1 MRRKNEKVE
10 EFVDAIESPN
20 ILIIGR
26 TGVGKSALINKVF
39 GSDIAPVSHATSV
52 TDSFTAYT
60 STSDNG
66 VPITLYDSA
75 GFEAGKSQEFL
86 QETFAFLDEKKAKG
100 KEEQI
105 HIAWYVVNASSA
117 RFLDFEA
124 DILKRL
130 YADKVPIIIVLSQ
143 GDIAK
148 DEEIEDI
155 TEKINSYKFEG
166 VYKIIEVAASPL
178 LKRGRPVCDAYGL
191 DDLVDETIHR
201 LPEAY
206 VDAFI
211 AAQMIDIQAKR
222 KVALTY
228 ISGAALTCFGAGY
241 LPLPFT
247 TTAATLI
254 SQRQL
259 GHRLA
264 SLYDYDDLT
273 GLSALSNDISTSKDS
288 FIILISTGV
297 ADLWVGEPVT
307 STIAGLSGAT
317 FIAVTGLAFLS
328 TFEELAKKELR
339 GSTRQDI
346 EDALRTVFWE
356 RFKSYRENI
365 NITSQKDLRNLGDK
379 YLG

>member
-124 DILKRL
+124 DILKR
-130 YADKVPIIIVLSQ
+130 Q
-143 GDIAK
+143 
-148 DEEIEDI
+148 
-155 TEKINSYKFEG
+155 
-166 VYKIIEVAASPL
+166 
-178 LKRGRPVCDAYGL
+178 
-191 DDLVDETIHR
+191 
-201 LPEAY
+201 
-206 VDAFI
+206 
-211 AAQMIDIQAKR
+211 
-222 KVALTY
+222 
-228 ISGAALTCFGAGY
+228 
-241 LPLPFT
+241 
-247 TTAATLI
+247 
-254 SQRQL
+254 
-259 GHRLA
+259 
-264 SLYDYDDLT
+264 
-273 GLSALSNDISTSKDS
+273 
-288 FIILISTGV
+288 
-297 ADLWVGEPVT
+297 
-307 STIAGLSGAT
+307 
-317 FIAVTGLAFLS
+317 
-328 TFEELAKKELR
+328 
-339 GSTRQDI
+339 
-346 EDALRTVFWE
+346 
-356 RFKSYRENI
+356 
-365 NITSQKDLRNLGDK
+365 
-379 YLG
+379 